1 MRLTA
6 LRQHERWVQ
15 KSRTSRTPGTDTRAD
30 ARFVHDRY
38 QTNAL
43 TMMPAPM
50 TFAAAVIIVNA
61 AVARRQFKT
70 TILLTAGRYSWT

>member
-1 MRLTA
+1 MRLTV

-15 KSRTSRTPGTDTRAD
+15 KSRTSRTPGTDTVP
-30 ARFVHDRY
+30 RFVHDRY